1 MVHYELTMKLQKQNT
16 QIDRA
21 GKRLFSEIAKLI
33 ENARLRVA
41 ISLNTETTLLNWT
54 IGNYINLDLKR
65 DGKGQ
70 YGARIVATVSQLLEE
85 RFGKGYTY
93 TALARMC
100 KVASVF
106 GKQKVATLSQQLSWS
121 HLIELTVI
129 ENRTKREF
137 YTQMNLIEGW
147 GVRDLR
153 EKIDVMLIERTAI
166 AKKPEAYIKKAL
178 QKARKESTVSPELV
192 FKSSYVLNLLG
203 LPAKYSEREL
213 ERALIGNLEQFIL
226 ELGNGFA
233 FIERQKRIT
242 VDTIDYHLDLL
253 FFHRK
258 LNRLVAVDLKIGKF
272 KPAYKAQMQLYLRWL
287 QKYEMQKNEE
297 PPVGLILC
305 SEGNTEHIE
314 LLMLD
319 EKEIKVAQYLT
330 QLPSKKWFADKL
342 HRSYQIARQNNPE
355 FEIKRLPAAIAGKKR
370 KKP

>member
-1 MVHYELTMKLQKQNT
+1 MKLQKHNT
-16 QIDRA
+16 QIERV
-21 GKRLFSEIAKLI
+21 GKRLYSGIVNLI
-33 ENARLRVA
+33 ENARKSLA
-41 ISLNTETTLLNWT
+41 ISVNRETTLLNWA
-54 IGNYINLDLKR
+54 IGNYINLDLKD

-70 YGARIVATVSQLLEE
+70 YGSRIVATVSQLLEE

-93 TALARMC
+93 TALTRMC

-121 HLIELTVI
+121 HLIELSVI
-129 ENRTKREF
+129 ENQTKREF
-137 YTQMNLIEGW
+137 YTQMNVIEGW

-153 EKIDVMLIERTAI
+153 EKINVMLFERTAI
-166 AKKPEAYIKKAL
+166 AKKPEAYIKKTL
-178 QKARKESTVSPELV
+178 KKAWNESTVSPELV
-192 FKSSYVLNLLG
+192 FKNSYVLNLLG
-203 LPAKYSEREL
+203 LPAKYSERER
-213 ERALIGNLEQFIL
+213 ERALINNLEQFIL

-242 VDTIDYHLDLL
+242 IDTIDYHLDLL

-258 LNRLVAVDLKIGKF
+258 LNRLIAVDLKIGKF

-287 QKYEMQKNEE
+287 QKHEMHTSEE

-342 HRSYQIARQNNPE
+342 HRSYQIARENNPE
-355 FEIKRLPAAIAGKKR
+355 LEIKNLSSIKNKKKR
-370 KKP
+370 K